1 MTQTFDTLLVANRGE
16 IALRIM
22 RTARRMGLE
31 TIAVHSPADSAAPHV
46 KFADRAVALEGSAA
60 AESYLSI
67 EQIIAL
73 SLESNAQAIHPGY
86 GFLSEN
92 PDFAKACKDTGLI
105 FVGPDEHAIRAMGSK
120 AAAKALAEQAG
131 IPCIPG
137 FKGGDQSDDAFVRA
151 AEEIGFPLM
160 IKATAGGGG
169 RGMRLV
175 RNADAL
181 KGELDLAR
189 TEARAAFG
197 SDELIL
203 ERAMENVR
211 HVEIQILA
219 DAHGHCIHLGE
230 RDCSVQRRHQKVLE
244 EAPCPALTNE
254 LRQRMGKAA
263 VDAARAVNYV
273 GAGTVEFLL
282 TESGDF
288 YFLEMNTRLQVE
300 HPVTEMVTGLDIVEW
315 QIRIARGET
324 LALRQED
331 IGFHGHAIEARLCA
345 EDDAF
350 MPSTGP
356 IHFWRPPEGDG
367 VRVDAG
373 IEAGLEISPFY
384 DSMIAKIIAHGP
396 DRESA
401 RQALVTALDQTILFG
416 PQTNKAFLK
425 TLLTSDAFASG
436 QATTDLVGQLAFEQ
450 DEADPDTTAIAAVL
464 VYLDRRRQAHE
475 KAVSVSPAL
484 LDWSSSPLL
493 PVRIGLA
500 EAPALRLTAKG
511 NGCYAIEMDGATRT
525 VQTDPSDP
533 LQFVV
538 DSKRLRLDAALIDGD
553 AVFVALKGRELCFR
567 RLDGLQSGS
576 QDGAEA
582 GLLRAPMHGVVTE
595 IGVSIGDAVTK
606 GQRLGVVEAM
616 KMQHEIVAPID
627 GIVAAIG
634 AETSRQIA
642 NGAMLFE
649 INDN

>member
-1 MTQTFDTLLVANRGE
+1 MTQTFNTFLVANRGE

-31 TIAVHSPADSAAPHV
+31 TIAIYSPADSAAPHV
-46 KFADRAVALEGSAA
+46 RFADRAVALDGSAA

-67 EQIIAL
+67 ERVIAAA
-73 SLESNAQAIHPGY
+73 LESNAQAIHPGY

-92 PDFAKACKDTGLI
+92 PDFARACKDAGLI
-105 FVGPDEHAIRAMGSK
+105 FVGPDERAIRTMGSK
-120 AAAKALAEQAG
+120 AAAKALVEQAG

-137 FKGGDQSDDAFVRA
+137 FKGGDQSDDAFVQA
-151 AEEIGFPLM
+151 AGEIGFPLM

-175 RNADAL
+175 RKADAL

-197 SDELIL
+197 SEELIL
-203 ERAMENVR
+203 ERALEHAR

-219 DAHGHCIHLGE
+219 DTHGHCIHLGE

-244 EAPCPALTNE
+244 EAPCPALTDD

-263 VDAARAVNYV
+263 VDAARAVDYV

-282 TESGDF
+282 TDSGDF
-288 YFLEMNTRLQVE
+288 FFLEMNTRLQVE

-324 LALRQED
+324 LDLRQED
-331 IGFHGHAIEARLCA
+331 IGFHGHAIETRLCA
-345 EDDAF
+345 EDGAF

-367 VRVDAG
+367 VRVDSG
-373 IEAGLEISPFY
+373 VETGSDISPFY

-401 RQALVTALDQTILFG
+401 RQALLSALDRTVLFG

-436 QATTDLVGQLAFEQ
+436 QATTGLVGELSFEPV
-450 DEADPDTTAIAAVL
+450 ETDPDATAIAAVL
-464 VYLDRRRQAHE
+464 VYLDRRRQAFE
-475 KAVSVSPAL
+475 KAVSVSTAL

-493 PVRIGLA
+493 PVRISLA
-500 EAPALRLTAKG
+500 EAPELRLTARG
-511 NGCYAIEMDGATRT
+511 NGCYAIEMDGATKT

-533 LQFVV
+533 MHFVV
-538 DSKRLRLDAALIDGD
+538 DGKRLRLDAALIEGE
-553 AVFVALKGRELCFR
+553 AVFVALEGRELRFR
-567 RLDGLQSGS
+567 RLDGLQSGA
-576 QDGAEA
+576 QDGAQA
-582 GLLRAPMHGVVTE
+582 GLLHAPMHGVVTN

-616 KMQHEIVAPID
+616 KMQHEFVSPID

-634 AETSRQIA
+634 AETGRQIA
-642 NGAMLFE
+642 SGAMLFE
-649 INDN
+649 ISES